1 MEREVEIRTLDGEL
15 ITIMISRDRSIRE
28 LKAILKESFLPAK
41 NCPNFHLFF
50 KGAKLRLDSAIES
63 LHIDRGEFIVLIP
76 FAKKSLQLSGEV
88 DPADQSTAS
97 SKPCEVSAASI
108 SAWQDIMNDL
118 SSISQTSQADTTP
131 KDVGPS
137 NIVNSVKEKV
147 SMKRKRNGDND
158 CVIREILRSD
168 FENVFEPHSSDR
180 IRRVVEPVS
189 CLCSDTGC
197 CFLFEEF
204 FKLSNI
210 TEQCMC
216 PPWLKRLLKVFTFLN
231 VFYAFFQM
239 QCKCLTRDYLEGAM
253 RQAHSF
259 GLDNVSISD
268 VETLSR
274 LCPKVVL
281 ILGKHENPVKKL
293 SGTIVIGNSAME
305 QCDSAS
311 MNRSVRKRAPIS
323 TVINSLTK
331 RWNVFKAALWK
342 SAKVCMKKK
351 LSESG
356 KPLELSLEDLI
367 LLENYGAASVASDA
381 KIAKMTSSA
390 SLCHNVEPME
400 PVAMV
405 EHLKQG
411 TGKRE
416 QIVHI
421 EIIEAKEAV
430 YVELPNDLSKTMK
443 EALKQIGISKL
454 YSHQAEAIQS
464 SLSGKNVVVA
474 TSTSSGKSLCYN
486 LPVLESLSQ
495 SSLSCALYIFPTKAL
510 AQDQL
515 RTLLEMKKGLDIDI
529 QISIYDGD
537 TSKEDRIW
545 TRNNARLLITNPD
558 MLHVSILPYHG
569 LFQRILSNLRYIVI
583 DEAHAYKGAFG
594 CHTALVLRRLCRICS
609 NVYGCD
615 PSFILCTA
623 TSANPRD
630 HAMELA
636 NLPNLELIQND
647 GSPCG
652 PKYFL
657 LWNPPL
663 YSTNRSK
670 SHSQREN
677 GNTQKFGLAT
687 RRSSPIL
694 EVSYLLAEM
703 VQHGL
708 RCIAFCKTRKLCEL
722 VLCYTREIL
731 QATAEN
737 LVDTVCVYRAGY
749 IPQSLHLRGF
759 KTRFFCGWLG
769 NNVTRHFIIVTE
781 NMEQDRRRIESD
793 LFEGRIRGV
802 AATNALEL
810 GIDVGHIDATLHL
823 GFPGSVASLWQQ
835 AGRSGRRAKP
845 SLAVYV
851 AFEGPLD
858 QYFMKFPQKLFG
870 RPIEHCQVDS
880 HNQKVLE
887 QHVACAAYEYPLCLQ
902 YDEKYFGAGLNRA
915 TMALKNKGYIRND
928 PTGAFSTKMW
938 KYSGPEERPSYAVSI
953 RAVENDRYRVINKLS
968 NELLEEI
975 EESRAFFQVYEGAVY
990 MHQGSTYLVED
1001 LDLPSRTAL
1010 CRKADLKY
1018 YTKTR
1023 DYTDIHVIGSDL
1035 GYPPLHES
1043 HFEHVRTTAQANPC
1057 RVTTNWFGFYRIWKA
1072 SNQIFDTV
1080 ELTLPAY
1087 SYESQAAWIRI
1098 PLSVKTAV
1106 EAQNLPLRAGSH
1118 AASHALLNVVPMYM
1132 MCNASDLGTECANPH
1147 DARAIPE
1154 RLLLYDRHPG
1164 GIGITLQV
1172 QILFGELLI
1181 AALELVSTCSCSSS
1195 VGCPNCI
1202 QTLSCGEYNEVLDK
1216 ETAIVILKGVI
1227 ESERSYF
1234 QSSEDS
1240 SER

>member
-15 ITIMISRDRSIRE
+15 ITLMISRDRSIRE

-147 SMKRKRNGDND
+147 SMKRKRNVDND

-239 QCKCLTRDYLEGAM
+239 QCKCLTWDYLEGAM

-259 GLDNVSISD
+259 GLDNFS
-268 VETLSR
+268 
-274 LCPKVVL
+274 VL
-281 ILGKHENPVKKL
+281 TGQLGVL
-293 SGTIVIGNSAME
+293 
-305 QCDSAS
+305 
-311 MNRSVRKRAPIS
+311 VRKRAPIS

-342 SAKVCMKKK
+342 SAKKKK

-663 YSTNRSK
+663 YSTNPNIRGIVPLGG
-670 SHSQREN
+670 N
-677 GNTQKFGLAT
+677 GSTWTSLHCF
-687 RRSSPIL
+687 L
-694 EVSYLLAEM
+694 ERLKNLDV
-703 VQHGL
+703 H
-708 RCIAFCKTRKLCEL
+708 R
-722 VLCYTREIL
+722 REIL

-749 IPQSLHLRGF
+749 IP
-759 KTRFFCGWLG
+759 
-769 NNVTRHFIIVTE
+769 
-781 NMEQDRRRIESD
+781 QDRRRIESD